1 MRTLLVKVL
10 DSEAVVDVVADA
22 LEVVDV
28 VVQPIVISESS
39 AGVVVEQ
46 VMAVGSVEP
55 RPLHTEAASVALPQ
69 LLLMAELLLMA
80 ALVAMVEEATAT
92 HQAVVGNLGGRLPL
106 VGASLFLFRYIFD
119 SGTIHRFGT
128 KASTDI
134 DRLSVDT
141 NLIFV
146 SDLRGFHNLLN
157 NCFFSSSF
165 LRRFRFSGGG
175 TYTLKAGSQP
185 SAFTGPA

>member
-1 MRTLLVKVL
+1 LRTLLVKVL

-134 DRLSVDT
+134 
-141 NLIFV
+141 V